1 MENKKCQEC
10 NKDYES
16 TNTSGHEQKYC
27 SSSCRGK
34 AANKRR
40 ENNLLEKFKGTIQPK
55 TIIGNAERENE
66 RTEREQDRTNVENNS
81 TYYSRSFGLSTERIF
96 ELVSTNANLS
106 AENKRLE
113 EKIKIAEN
121 DLQKIEM
128 EYEELESKLEENENN
143 GSMISGV
150 NNLVDKVSPF
160 LPIIYGLFNKN
171 ENNAKT
177 KTA

>member
-1 MENKKCQEC
+1 METKKCQEC
-10 NKDYES
+10 GNEYES
-16 TNTSGHEQKYC
+16 KSISGHEQKYC
-27 SSSCRGK
+27 SSSCRNK

-40 ENNLLEKFKGTIQPK
+40 ENNLFEKFKGTIQQP
-55 TIIGNAERENE
+55 TIIGNAERQNE
-66 RTEREQDRTNVENNS
+66 SRIIEKNS
-81 TYYSRSFGLSTERIF
+81 TDYGKNYGLSFDRIF

-113 EKIKIAEN
+113 EKIKNVEIEKQN
-121 DLQKIEM
+121 LEM
-128 EYEELESKLEENENN
+128 EFDELESKLQENENN

-160 LPIIYGLFNKN
+160 IPFIYQMFTKPKN
-171 ENNAKT
+171 ENNAQT

>member
-1 MENKKCQEC
+1 MEIKKCQEC
-10 NKDYES
+10 GNDYENK
-16 TNTSGHEQKYC
+16 TTSGHEQKYC
-27 SSSCRGK
+27 SSSCRAK

-40 ENNLLEKFKGTIQPK
+40 ENNLFEKFKGTIQQ
-55 TIIGNAERENE
+55 TTNIGNGERENE
-66 RTEREQDRTNVENNS
+66 RSFVENNS
-81 TYYSRSFGLSTERIF
+81 TTYGKSFGLSPERIF

-113 EKIKIAEN
+113 EKIKTTEN
-121 DLQKIEM
+121 DLQKLEM
-128 EYEELESKLEENENN
+128 EFDELESKLVENENN
-143 GSMISGV
+143 NSMISGV

-160 LPIIYGLFNKN
+160 IPIIYGLFSKN

>member
-10 NKDYES
+10 GNDYEIK
-16 TNTSGHEQKYC
+16 TTSGHEQKYC
-27 SSSCRGK
+27 SSSCRAK

-40 ENNLLEKFKGTIQPK
+40 ENNLFEKLKGQIQPS
-55 TIIGNAERENE
+55 TNIGNEERQNE
-66 RTEREQDRTNVENNS
+66 RSFVENNS
-81 TYYSRSFGLSTERIF
+81 TNYGKSFGLSPERIF

-113 EKIKIAEN
+113 EKIKNVEN
-121 DLQKIEM
+121 NLQKLEM
-128 EYEELESKLEENENN
+128 EYEELETKFDEQEQS

-160 LPIIYGLFNKN
+160 IPIIYGLFSKN
-171 ENNAKT
+171 ENNAKA

>member
-10 NKDYES
+10 GNDYEVK
-16 TNTSGHEQKYC
+16 TTSGHEQKYC
-27 SSSCRGK
+27 SSSCRAK

-40 ENNLLEKFKGTIQPK
+40 ENNLFEKLKGQIQPS
-55 TIIGNAERENE
+55 TNIGNEERQNE
-66 RTEREQDRTNVENNS
+66 RNFVENNS
-81 TYYSRSFGLSTERIF
+81 TNYGKSFGLSPERIF

-113 EKIKIAEN
+113 EKIKNVEN
-121 DLQKIEM
+121 DLQKLEM
-128 EYEELESKLEENENN
+128 EYEELETKFDEQEQS

-160 LPIIYGLFNKN
+160 IPIIYGLFSKN
-171 ENNAKT
+171 ENNAKA

>member
-1 MENKKCQEC
+1 METKKCQQC
-10 NKDYES
+10 GNNYES

-40 ENNLLEKFKGTIQPK
+40 ENNLFEKLKGQIQP
-55 TIIGNAERENE
+55 TTNIGNAETEKE
-66 RTEREQDRTNVENNS
+66 RQFVENNS
-81 TYYSRSFGLSTERIF
+81 TNYGKSFGLSPERIF

-113 EKIKIAEN
+113 EKIKNVEQ
-121 DLQKIEM
+121 DYQKLEM
-128 EYEELESKLEENENN
+128 EFDELESKFDEQENN
-143 GSMISGV
+143 GNMISGI
-150 NNLVDKVSPF
+150 NGLVEKVSPLVPF
-160 LPIIYGLFNKN
+160 IYQMFAKPKN
-171 ENNAKT
+171 ENNAQA

>member
-1 MENKKCQEC
+1 METKKCQEC
-10 NKDYES
+10 GNEYES
-16 TNTSGHEQKYC
+16 KNTSGHEQKYC

-40 ENNLLEKFKGTIQPK
+40 ENNILEKFKGTIQPQ
-55 TIIGNAERENE
+55 TIIRNEERENE
-66 RTEREQDRTNVENNS
+66 RGIIENNS
-81 TYYSRSFGLSTERIF
+81 TNYGKSFGLSAERIF

-113 EKIKIAEN
+113 EKIKISEN
-121 DLQKIEM
+121 DYQKLEM
-128 EYEELESKLEENENN
+128 EFDELESKLEENEKS

-150 NNLVDKVSPF
+150 NNFVDKVSPF
-160 LPIIYGLFNKN
+160 IPIIYGLFSKN
-171 ENNAKT
+171 ENNAKA

>member
-1 MENKKCQEC
+1 MENKKCQQC
-10 NKDYES
+10 GNDYEIK
-16 TNTSGHEQKYC
+16 TTSGHEQKYC

-40 ENNLLEKFKGTIQPK
+40 ENNLFEKFKGTIQQP
-55 TIIGNAERENE
+55 TNIGNAARENE
-66 RTEREQDRTNVENNS
+66 KRVIEYNS
-81 TYYSRSFGLSTERIF
+81 TNYGKSFDLSAERIF

-113 EKIKIAEN
+113 EKIKNVEN
-121 DLQKIEM
+121 ELQKSEM
-128 EYEELESKLEENENN
+128 EYEELETKFDDQEQSS
-143 GSMISGV
+143 SMISGV

-160 LPIIYGLFNKN
+160 IPIIYGLFSKN
-171 ENNAKT
+171 ENNAKA